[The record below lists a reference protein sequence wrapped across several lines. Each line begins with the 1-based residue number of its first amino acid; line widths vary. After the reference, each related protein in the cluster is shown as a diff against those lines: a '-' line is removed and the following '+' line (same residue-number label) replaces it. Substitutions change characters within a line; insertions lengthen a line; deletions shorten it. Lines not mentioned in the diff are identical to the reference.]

1 MKDGRGLKLGAP
13 APFFFFLQKGAAF
26 SFFHPLL
33 LSQFS
38 LHASF
43 MTDSFYTLPTHNS
56 YVGDPS
62 LTRYH
67 SSQLDYDVFGASV
80 TRNAIPEQMGKG
92 KKEEEL

>member
-1 MKDGRGLKLGAP
+1 
-13 APFFFFLQKGAAF
+13 
-26 SFFHPLL
+26 
-33 LSQFS
+33 
-38 LHASF
+38 

-80 TRNAIPEQMGKG
+80 TRNAIPEQMGKR
-92 KKEEEL
+92 KEEE